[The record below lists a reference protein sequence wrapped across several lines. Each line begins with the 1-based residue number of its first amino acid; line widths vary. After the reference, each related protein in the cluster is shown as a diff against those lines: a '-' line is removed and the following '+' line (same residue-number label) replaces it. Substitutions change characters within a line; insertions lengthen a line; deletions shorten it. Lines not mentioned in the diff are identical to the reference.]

1 MIPLTERQLQVL
13 AWLRACSRTVEEAS
27 PGDRVV
33 IEQLIRHGLAAEA
46 RSKQKRVDAPEGEL
60 LGWYALPKPDWNP

>member
-13 AWLRACSRTVEEAS
+13 AWLRACSRTVEDAS
-27 PGDRVV
+27 PGDHVV
-33 IEQLIRHGLAAEA
+33 LEQLVRLGLAAEA
-46 RSKQKRVDAPEGEL
+46 RAKKQIDRPDGEL

>member
-27 PGDRVV
+27 AGDRVV
-33 IEQLIRHGLAAEA
+33 IEQLVRHGLAAEA
-46 RSKQKRVDAPEGEL
+46 RTKKHIDGIEGEL

>member
-13 AWLRACSRTVEEAS
+13 AWLRACSRTVEDAS

-33 IEQLIRHGLAAEA
+33 LEQLVRCGLAAEA
-46 RSKQKRVDAPEGEL
+46 RGRKQIDGIEDEL